1 MNLNKE
7 LENYEK
13 PLKKNL
19 KKQYNNI
26 NKNLEENKQKKIK
39 LLRENRIEPVSWVN
53 PNQKIFPQWINQTFS
68 KYRLDKSNKFVISK
82 EFQPF
87 KYQEFLRD
95 YLQENSPYRGV
106 LLFHGLGSAKHVQLL
121 QWLKILKMIVILL

>member
-1 MNLNKE
+1 MNLNNINKE
-7 LENYEK
+7 LENY
-13 PLKKNL
+13 KKS
-19 KKQYNNI
+19 KKKLNNI
-26 NKNLEENKQKKIK
+26 NKNLEEIKQRKIK

-106 LLFHGLGSAKHVQLL
+106 LLFHGLGSGKTCTAITMAEN
-121 QWLKILKMIVILL
+121 LKNDRILL